1 MDEKIKLV
9 LDNKDAALAAVESY
23 LDKMYDLTNMFLDK
37 GELKEGLPRDE
48 KAESFIKSLLDDEKN
63 LEDVRRKLIDFPD
76 TLDIVDVNR
85 IGLAFF
91 FCSENLRKQS
101 EQLAAAQKTAE
112 EISKAILGTIDP
124 DDNVPYLS

>member
-1 MDEKIKLV
+1 MEEKIKLV

-23 LDKMYDLTNMFLDK
+23 LDKMYDLTSMFLDE

-63 LEDVRRKLIDFPD
+63 LEGIRRKLIDFPD

-91 FCSENLRKQS
+91 FCAENLRKQS

>member
-1 MDEKIKLV
+1 MEEKIKLV

-23 LDKMYDLTNMFLDK
+23 LDKMYDLTSMFLNE

-63 LEDVRRKLIDFPD
+63 LESIRRKLIDFPD